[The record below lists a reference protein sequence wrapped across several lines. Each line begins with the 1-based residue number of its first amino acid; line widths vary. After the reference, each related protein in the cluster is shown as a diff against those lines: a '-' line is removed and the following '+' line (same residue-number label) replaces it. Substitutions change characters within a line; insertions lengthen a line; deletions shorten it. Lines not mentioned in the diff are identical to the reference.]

1 MANVD
6 IAEVIKDTSMYEL
19 ACKTMQ
25 NLEMSES
32 EELVVAE
39 LDKKF
44 KEIGKTG
51 HDRDHEISAFIQKV
65 INEEVYNTPDELLDR
80 LFETNNIGADDDFE
94 EIEDAKN
101 TLVAHEAAQGGN
113 VPKSYLDIT
122 VCKPTWKNRQ
132 IETEISYA
140 DLKKNGWKSVA
151 KLTEYAVA
159 ALKNARFKDIFDNI
173 DAAIN
178 SGAENFIPVDG
189 TTMTQAAA
197 DAVSLHVNDYDEGD
211 GVIVGYA
218 KYIQQ
223 ISKLKGFESE
233 DMKNEV
239 HRTGRLGMYDGV
251 DLVPISSVRKL
262 GDGTGLFTDKRV
274 FGIAGKIG
282 TISQKGEM
290 DVYQTSNNNKEKI
303 ELKFANYTY
312 GWAISPE
319 AIKKVCKV
327 TLN

>member
-1 MANVD
+1 MANFD
-6 IAEVIKDTSMYEL
+6 IAEAIKHTSMYDL

-25 NLEMSES
+25 NIEMSET
-32 EELVVAE
+32 EEAVVSE
-39 LDKKF
+39 LDKHF

-51 HDRDHEISAFIQKV
+51 YDKDHEISAFIQKV

-80 LFETNNIGADDDFE
+80 LFDSNPIGADDDFE

-101 TLVAHEAAQGGN
+101 SLVAYEAAQGGN
-113 VPKSYLDIT
+113 VPKSYLDIS
-122 VCKPTWKNRQ
+122 VCKPIWKNRQ

-140 DLKKNGWKSVA
+140 DLRKNGWKSVA

-159 ALKNARFKDIFDNI
+159 ALKNTRFKDIFDNI
-173 DAAIN
+173 DAAIT
-178 SGAENFIPVDG
+178 SGAENYITVSG
-189 TTMTQAAA
+189 STMTQAAA
-197 DAVSLHVNDYDEGD
+197 DALVLRVNDYNEGD
-211 GVIVGYA
+211 GVIVGYT

-223 ISKLKGFESE
+223 ISKLQGFESD

-251 DLVPISSVRKL
+251 DLTPISSVRKL
-262 GDGTGLFTDKRV
+262 GDGSGLFTDKRV

-290 DVYQTSNNNKEKI
+290 SVYQTSNNNKEKI
-303 ELKFANYTY
+303 ELKFANFTY

-319 AIKKVCKV
+319 GIKKVCKAV
-327 TLN
+327 LS

>member
-1 MANVD
+1 MANFD
-6 IAEVIKDTSMYEL
+6 IAEAIKNTSMYEL

-25 NLEMSES
+25 NIEMSET
-32 EELVVAE
+32 EETVVSE
-39 LDKKF
+39 LDKHF

-51 HDRDHEISAFIQKV
+51 YDKDHEISAFIQKV

-80 LFETNNIGADDDFE
+80 LFYSNSIGADDDFE
-94 EIEDAKN
+94 EIEEAKN

-113 VPKSYLDIT
+113 VPKSYLDIS
-122 VCKPTWKNRQ
+122 VCKPVWKNRQ

-140 DLKKNGWKSVA
+140 DLRKNGWKSVA

-159 ALKNARFKDIFDNI
+159 ALKNTRFKDIFDNI
-173 DAAIN
+173 DAAIT
-178 SGAENFIPVDG
+178 SGAENYITVSG
-189 TTMTQAAA
+189 ATMTQAAA
-197 DAVSLHVNDYDEGD
+197 DALALRVNDYNEGN
-211 GVIVGYA
+211 GVIVGYS

-223 ISKLKGFESE
+223 ISKLQGFESD

-251 DLVPISSVRKL
+251 DLTPISSVRKL
-262 GDGTGLFTDKRV
+262 GDGSGLFTDKRV

-290 DVYQTSNNNKEKI
+290 SVYQTSNNNKEKI
-303 ELKFANYTY
+303 ELKFANFTY

-319 AIKKVCKV
+319 GIKKVCKAV
-327 TLN
+327 LS